1 MKEEVRRVTGYGHN
15 GEVQEIEIHIP
26 TEEICQKIIKGV
38 VLDVFV
44 IITNNQPVNKSEIQ
58 RCFAEYKDGTDQG
71 KKYRHIV
78 DIAIA
83 KLEGTL
89 FVDTFKEGGSDKY
102 FATDYGKAASSII
115 TRMINE
121 DPDGT
126 MRGADITRQ
135 VLRSIEQE
143 SLSEE

>member
-1 MKEEVRRVTGYGHN
+1 MTGYGLN

-26 TEEICQKIIKGV
+26 TEEICQKVIKGV

-44 IITNNQPVNKSEIQ
+44 IITNMQPINKSEIQ
-58 RCFAEYKDGTDQG
+58 RYFAVYKDGTDAHG
-71 KKYRHIV
+71 KKYRHTV

-89 FVDTFKEGGSDKY
+89 FVDTFKDSGSDKY

-135 VLRSIEQE
+135 VIRTIDQE